1 MEFNFDSERVSEM
14 VSKAKPKK
22 KATVKSRYVNLDREV
37 ILDKSGKRVTNAYVE
52 KILKQDIGVIIGRPS
67 LTGPKI
73 HSPEIKA
80 RVPKKLKVA
89 LENEAKRRGETSSS
103 IIRAALEKYLKS
115 A

>member
-1 MEFNFDSERVSEM
+1 M
-14 VSKAKPKK
+14 VSKTKPKK
-22 KATVKSRYVNLDREV
+22 IVAVKSRYIDLDCEV
-37 ILDKSGKRVTNAYVE
+37 ILDKNGKRVTNAYVE
-52 KILKQDIGVIIGRPS
+52 KILKQDVGVIIGRPS

-80 RVPKKLKVA
+80 RVPKKLKLA
-89 LENEAKRRGETSSS
+89 LEKEAKRSGETSSS

>member
-1 MEFNFDSERVSEM
+1 M
-14 VSKAKPKK
+14 VDKTKIRGKS
-22 KATVKSRYVNLDREV
+22 TVKSRYVDLDNEI
-37 ILDKSGKRVTNAYVE
+37 ILDKNGKRVTSAYVE
-52 KILKQDIGVIIGRPS
+52 GILKQDIGVIIGRPS

-89 LENEAKRRGETSSS
+89 LEREAKRRGATSSS

>member
-1 MEFNFDSERVSEM
+1 M
-14 VSKAKPKK
+14 VAKAKPNKK
-22 KATVKSRYVNLDREV
+22 SSARSRYVDLENEIV
-37 ILDKSGKRVTNAYVE
+37 LDKRGKRVTNAYVE
-52 KILKQDIGVIIGRPS
+52 RILKKDLGVIIGRPS

-89 LENEAKRRGETSSS
+89 LEKEAKRRGETASS
-103 IIRAALEKYLKS
+103 IIREALEKYLKS

>member
-1 MEFNFDSERVSEM
+1 M
-14 VSKAKPKK
+14 VSKAKQVKN
-22 KATVKSRYVNLDREV
+22 AAIKSRYVNLDHEV
-37 ILDKSGKRVTNAYVE
+37 LLDKKGRRVTNAYVA
-52 KILKQDIGVIIGRPS
+52 KILKRDSGVIIGRPS

-89 LENEAKRRGETSSS
+89 LEREAKRSGETSSS
-103 IIRAALEKYLKS
+103 IIRAALEKYLKT

>member
-1 MEFNFDSERVSEM
+1 M
-14 VSKAKPKK
+14 VVKVKPKK
-22 KATVKSRYVNLDREV
+22 RLTVKSRYVDLEHEI
-37 ILDKSGKRVTNAYVE
+37 ILDKNGKRVTNAYVE
-52 KILKQDIGVIIGRPS
+52 RVLKKDLGVIIGRPS

-89 LENEAKRRGETSSS
+89 LEKEAKRRGETSST
-103 IIRAALEKYLKS
+103 IIREALEIYLKT

>member
-1 MEFNFDSERVSEM
+1 M
-14 VSKAKPKK
+14 VAKSKPRKK
-22 KATVKSRYVNLDREV
+22 LAVKSRYIDLDCEV
-37 ILDKSGKRVTNAYVE
+37 ILDKSGRRVTNSYVE
-52 KILKQDIGVIIGRPS
+52 KILKQDMGVIIGRPS

-80 RVPKKLKVA
+80 RVPKKLKAA
-89 LENEAKRRGETSSS
+89 LEKEAKRRGETSSS

>member
-1 MEFNFDSERVSEM
+1 M
-14 VSKAKPKK
+14 VAKTKIRGK
-22 KATVKSRYVNLDREV
+22 STEKSRYVDLDNEI
-37 ILDKSGKRVTNAYVE
+37 ILDKNGKRVTSAYVE
-52 KILKQDIGVIIGRPS
+52 RILKQDIGVIIGRPS

-89 LENEAKRRGETSSS
+89 LEREAKRRGATSSS

>member
-1 MEFNFDSERVSEM
+1 M
-14 VSKAKPKK
+14 VAKAKPSTKSL
-22 KATVKSRYVNLDREV
+22 ARSRYVDLEREI
-37 ILDKSGKRVTNAYVE
+37 ILDKNGKRVTNAYVE
-52 KILKQDIGVIIGRPS
+52 RVLKKDLGVIIGRPS

-89 LENEAKRRGETSSS
+89 LEREAKRRGETASS
-103 IIRAALEKYLKS
+103 IIREALEKYLKS

>member
-1 MEFNFDSERVSEM
+1 M
-14 VSKAKPKK
+14 VAKTKIRGK
-22 KATVKSRYVNLDREV
+22 STVKSRYVDLDNEM
-37 ILDKSGKRVTNAYVE
+37 ILDKNGNRVTSAYVE
-52 KILKQDIGVIIGRPS
+52 RILKQDIGVIIGRPS

-89 LENEAKRRGETSSS
+89 LEREAKRRGATSSS

>member
-1 MEFNFDSERVSEM
+1 M
-14 VSKAKPKK
+14 VSKAKPTKRL
-22 KATVKSRYVNLDREV
+22 VSKSRYVNLDLEV
-37 ILDKSGKRVTNAYVE
+37 ILDKNGKRVTNAYVE
-52 KILKQDIGVIIGRPS
+52 KILKQDVGVIIGRPS

-89 LENEAKRRGETSSS
+89 LEKEAKRRGETSSS